1 MVSKG
6 PLLRLLTAINRRR
19 MKLLMGLAF
28 IAYVASVWGNF
39 VNMRSLQENG
49 EQKVESKIEEAVAPL
64 REKIKDLEKS
74 FTQKYPPVKFL
85 SEKDRKRILDKWIAN
100 KSKFVFSAIKNFIK
114 NKCYQIS
121 LV

>member
-28 IAYVASVWGNF
+28 VAYVASVWGNF

-49 EQKVESKIEEAVAPL
+49 DQKVESKIEEVGLLTVVVCFVL
-64 REKIKDLEKS
+64 RTLFHS
-74 FTQKYPPVKFL
+74 FLIERVYLVLSRYSLFL
-85 SEKDRKRILDKWIAN
+85 
-100 KSKFVFSAIKNFIK
+100 
-114 NKCYQIS
+114 
-121 LV
+121 